1 MSSTM
6 STESIIEGFVTW
18 QLTLRNLSESSI
30 NRYRAVCTK
39 WSAFLR
45 KRAVPH
51 ISRSSARDLQAYIEK
66 RQVEDR
72 VSASTIKHDLSI
84 IKTLEEYMVRFC
96 GGASYPTQHIPPFL
110 SAPAKEKI
118 CLSINDVFAMLNT
131 CGISDPVEH
140 RNYIIIALLWST
152 GLRSGE
158 LIALDWKDIDLENA
172 TLLVRKG
179 KGRKQR
185 QLFLCDRLLGD
196 LKRYRQSLVTS
207 NTMPLFCQYPAAGR
221 NDAKPIRLSNHT
233 LCTIVRNAARA
244 AGIQEY
250 VTPLT
255 LRHTFATHMYDG
267 GVDINDIKEMMGHS
281 DRCETTVYIH
291 VSINAIKLLLNEQAQ
306 KFFTSREARP

>member
-1 MSSTM
+1 MNTHS
-6 STESIIEGFVTW
+6 STESIIEKFVTW
-18 QLTLRNLSESSI
+18 QLTLRNLSESSL

-45 KRAVPH
+45 KREVPH
-51 ISRSSARDLQAYIEK
+51 ISSSSAHDLQAYIEK

-72 VSASTIKHDLSI
+72 VTASTIKHDLSI

-96 GGASYPTQHIPPFL
+96 GGATCPTKHIPPFL

-118 CLSINDVFAMLNT
+118 CLSINDVFAMLNS
-131 CGISDPVEH
+131 CAVSVPLDH

-152 GLRSGE
+152 GLRSSE

-172 TLLVRKG
+172 ILLVRKG

-185 QLFLCDRLLGD
+185 QLFLCDRLLDD

-207 NTMPLFCQYPAAGR
+207 SKMPLFCHYTNSKRKDINPLR
-221 NDAKPIRLSNHT
+221 ISNNT
-233 LCTIVRNAARA
+233 LCTIVRDAARA
-244 AGIQEY
+244 AGIKEH

-255 LRHTFATHMYDG
+255 LRHTFATHMFDA

-291 VSINAIKLLLNEQAQ
+291 VSLDAIKVLLNQQAQ
-306 KFFTSREARP
+306 KIFTPGKAIL